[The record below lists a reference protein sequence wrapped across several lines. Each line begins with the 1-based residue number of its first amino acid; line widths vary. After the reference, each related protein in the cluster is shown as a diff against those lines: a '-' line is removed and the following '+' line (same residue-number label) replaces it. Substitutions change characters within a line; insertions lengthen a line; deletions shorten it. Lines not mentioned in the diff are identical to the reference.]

1 MREDEERGHRVDV
14 KEYHKLQMSLLE
26 HLCTVYDPTT
36 LEGIQSIQNIGYEW
50 KSLNQPDS

>member
-1 MREDEERGHRVDV
+1 MREDEERDHHISVRN
-14 KEYHKLQMSLLE
+14 YHKLQMSLLE